1 MKHAFSLILLL
12 GSALPAHAQY
22 ALRWVE
28 VEQAIGAYAQPQVKE
43 TMRSHLMPEFI
54 QRSGALEDAR
64 KNVLRSTD
72 VKPLKEQWERFH
84 QDQAERRAKQFD
96 DFAGKTKE
104 AIERAKLDEK
114 DPTRA
119 SLAWLGQVKAQ
130 QVDFHNKLK
139 AMPLASLRDLL
150 ASKRDI
156 YETEIAKLERA
167 VAALESSDNS
177 LDATAK
183 SYQATLL
190 QACTD
195 MRATKIRF
203 EQEISRLPIP
213 KNLKEMNASEAKAF
227 SAFLAEVTHSLV
239 TDMQRFEGTVRDG
252 IGRIQ
257 QVHAQEW
264 DIMNMLAQRRKAVAD
279 FEKAFNLSSAQVQF
293 ALDLDR
299 AGEIAGKLETT
310 GDKRDMTQFLDNAR
324 ADLKP
329 HLDAFDGTYAKFM
342 KFKGTLL
349 APFDGG
355 TSERFVEFAQWE
367 DWADDVRALAVV
379 DILKDI
385 GNSAS
390 NGWHVRA
397 NVIADAEARSIV
409 TAALTDA
416 NAKISGAIGR
426 PMGEAQRLADIVQLQ
441 DRRKMVDA
449 LMRG

>member
-1 MKHAFSLILLL
+1 MKHAIRLMLLL
-12 GSALPAHAQY
+12 GSALPAYAQY
-22 ALRWVE
+22 ALRWIE
-28 VEQAIGAYAQPQVKE
+28 VEQATSTYSQQQVRE
-43 TMRSHLMPEFI
+43 TLRSHLMPEFL
-54 QRSGALEDAR
+54 QRSGALEDVR
-64 KNVLRSTD
+64 KNVLRSAD

-114 DPTRA
+114 DPARA
-119 SLAWLGQVKAQ
+119 SIEWLKQVKAQ

-150 ASKRDI
+150 TSQKDV
-156 YETEIAKLERA
+156 YEAAITNLERE
-167 VAALESSDNS
+167 VAALESNDNS

-190 QACTD
+190 QACTG

-203 EQEISRLPIP
+203 EQEISRLPLP
-213 KNLKEMNASEAKAF
+213 KKLSEMKPSEAKAF
-227 SAFLAEVTHSLV
+227 STYLAEVTHTLIA
-239 TDMQRFEGTVRDG
+239 DMQRFDGTVRDA

-279 FEKAFNLSSAQVQF
+279 FEKAFNLNSAQVQF

-299 AGEIAGKLETT
+299 AREIADKLETV
-310 GDKRDMTQFLDNAR
+310 GDKRDMTQFLENAR
-324 ADLKP
+324 EDLKP
-329 HLDAFDGTYAKFM
+329 HLNAFDGTYGKFL

-367 DWADDVRALAVV
+367 DWAEDVRGLPVAEM
-379 DILKDI
+379 LKDV
-385 GNSAS
+385 SDTAAR
-390 NGWHVRA
+390 GWGVRA
-397 NVIADAEARSIV
+397 NEISDAEAQATVS
-409 TAALTDA
+409 AAVNDA
-416 NAKISGAIGR
+416 KAKIASAISR
-426 PMGEAQRLADIVQLQ
+426 PMSEAQRLVDLVQLQ
-441 DRRKMVDA
+441 DRKKMLDA
-449 LMRG
+449 LSRS